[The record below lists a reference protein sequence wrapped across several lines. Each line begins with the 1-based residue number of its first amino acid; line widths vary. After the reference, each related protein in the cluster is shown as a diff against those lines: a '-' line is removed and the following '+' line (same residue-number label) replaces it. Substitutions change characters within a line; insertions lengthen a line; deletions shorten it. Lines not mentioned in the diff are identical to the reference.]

1 MADTKTDASSTPLSD
16 DPVFPTNG
24 GLSAK
29 AITAS
34 HPAGAEP
41 ALDTLFHRPLRL
53 RIQQGRSP
61 LLTLSFIER
70 LAILLRGQP
79 DDKRAA
85 RTHQPYRVSSNRLL
99 DGVPVQPTLMVYTMA
114 YTDG

>member
-41 ALDTLFHRPLRL
+41 ALDTLFQNVSRFYCAANVVTRA
-53 RIQQGRSP
+53 GRRKAK
-61 LLTLSFIER
+61 E
-70 LAILLRGQP
+70 G
-79 DDKRAA
+79 
-85 RTHQPYRVSSNRLL
+85 
-99 DGVPVQPTLMVYTMA
+99 
-114 YTDG
+114 